1 MHKVLWVIFK
11 YLNHLRLVYMFKIF
25 KTPEFKKAINFYK
38 DGIKENRKSFLIS
51 MGSAVVWCFLIVIQP
66 YIIKRIIDDAI
77 VIENRQMLI
86 IFISFMLIAGY
97 LRASSIGI
105 RRYFSMHVS
114 FNVEAGIRNR
124 IFTHMQKL
132 AFQYHDKVP
141 TGELMARAS
150 SDASQVRLAY
160 AIAPLASANI
170 LLLIILSITLL
181 SLSLPLGALVL
192 LSIPSVL
199 WLASNFSS
207 KALGISLRVK
217 EAEAQMTTEVE
228 EQLGGIRVVKAF
240 GNEDL
245 ASSKVE
251 TAISGIYNSSL
262 EYLQLRTKFIPM
274 FELIPMVITLLVLLL
289 GGYLSINNF
298 ITLGDFIAFTQYV
311 FLLLWPLRITAWFLS
326 EIPSSV
332 TAGNRI
338 LDLLNETPSIVDG
351 NSSESF
357 PETGSGSLKFSN
369 VNFRYGDEK
378 IFDNLSFEIDGKKT
392 VAIVGST
399 GSGKSTLA
407 YLLPRLYDIESGK
420 IEIDGVDIH
429 NVKLDELRS
438 QVSLAFEESFL
449 FSNSAKDNI
458 SLGSDKAT
466 QQQIEN
472 AALIARAHEFIAQL
486 PESYETKVGERGFGL
501 SGGQRQRIALARA
514 ILRKPRI
521 LILDD
526 ALSAVDASTEE
537 EIRNQLKKV
546 MSNMTT
552 LIITNRVPTIEL
564 CDEVIFLENGKVRGQ
579 GNHTKLIEEIESYKS
594 LFLESQTSGFKN
606 ER

>member
-1 MHKVLWVIFK
+1 
-11 YLNHLRLVYMFKIF
+11 MFKVF
-25 KTPEFKKAINFYK
+25 KTPEFKKAVNFYK
-38 DGIKENRKSFLIS
+38 DGIKENRRSFIIS

-77 VIENRQMLI
+77 ILENRQMLI
-86 IFISFMLIAGY
+86 ILISFMLLAGY
-97 LRASSIGI
+97 LRASTIGI

-114 FNVEAGIRNR
+114 YNVEAGIRNR

-132 AFQYHDKVP
+132 AYNYHDKVP

-150 SDASQVRLAY
+150 SDASQVRLAF
-160 AIAPLASANI
+160 AIAPLATANI

-192 LSIPSVL
+192 LSIPAVL

-245 ASSKVE
+245 AASKVE
-251 TAISGIYNSSL
+251 TAITSIYDTSL
-262 EYLQLRTKFIPM
+262 EYLNLRTKFVPM

-289 GGYLSINNF
+289 GGYLSINEF

-338 LDLLNETPSIVDG
+338 LDLLNESPSIVDG
-351 NSSESF
+351 SSDETF
-357 PETGSGSLKFSN
+357 PKTGNGSLKFSN
-369 VNFRYGDEK
+369 VNFRYGEDK
-378 IFDNLSFEIDGKKT
+378 IFDNLSFEIEGKKT

-429 NVKLDELRS
+429 NVKLAELRS

-449 FSNSAKDNI
+449 FSNSARENI
-458 SLGSDKAT
+458 SLGSDEAS
-466 QQQIEN
+466 QEQVEN

-486 PESYETKVGERGFGL
+486 PESYETKVGERGYGL

-514 ILRKPRI
+514 ILRQPRI

-537 EIRNQLKKV
+537 EIRNELKQV

-579 GNHTKLIEEIESYKS
+579 GSHNKLIEEIQSYKS
-594 LFLESQTSGFKN
+594 LFLENQTSGSKN

>member
-1 MHKVLWVIFK
+1 
-11 YLNHLRLVYMFKIF
+11 MFKVF
-25 KTPEFKKAINFYK
+25 KTPEFKKAVNFYK
-38 DGIKENRKSFLIS
+38 DGIKENRKSFVIS

-77 VIENRQMLI
+77 VLENRQMLI
-86 IFISFMLIAGY
+86 ILISFMLLAGY
-97 LRASSIGI
+97 LRASTIGI

-114 FNVEAGIRNR
+114 YNVEAGIRNR

-132 AFQYHDKVP
+132 AYNFHDKVP

-150 SDASQVRLAY
+150 SDASQVRLAF
-160 AIAPLASANI
+160 AIAPLATANI
-170 LLLIILSITLL
+170 LLLVILSITLL

-192 LSIPSVL
+192 LSIPAVL

-245 ASSKVE
+245 AASKVE
-251 TAISGIYNSSL
+251 TAISSIYDTSL
-262 EYLQLRTKFIPM
+262 EYLNLRTKFVPM

-289 GGYLSINNF
+289 GGYLSINEF

-338 LDLLNETPSIVDG
+338 LDLLNESPSIVDG
-351 NSSESF
+351 SSDETF
-357 PETGSGSLKFSN
+357 PETGNGSLKFSN
-369 VNFRYGDEK
+369 VDFRYGDDK
-378 IFDNLSFEIDGKKT
+378 IFDNLSFEIKGKKT

-449 FSNSAKDNI
+449 FSNSARENI
-458 SLGSDKAT
+458 SLGSDEAS
-466 QQQIEN
+466 QEQVEN

-486 PESYETKVGERGFGL
+486 PESYETKVGERGYGL

-537 EIRNQLKKV
+537 EIRNELKQV

-579 GNHTKLIEEIESYKS
+579 GSHNKLIEEIQSYKS
-594 LFLESQTSGFKN
+594 LFLESQTSGSKN
-606 ER
+606 DR

>member
-1 MHKVLWVIFK
+1 
-11 YLNHLRLVYMFKIF
+11 MFNVF
-25 KTPEFKKAINFYK
+25 KTPEFKKALKFYK
-38 DGIKENRKSFLIS
+38 EGVAENKRSFVVS
-51 MGSAVVWCFLIVIQP
+51 MLSAVIWCFLIVIQP
-66 YIIKRIIDDAI
+66 YIIKRIIDDGI
-77 VIENRQMLI
+77 VGQNSQILI
-86 IFISFMLIAGY
+86 VLISFMLIIGY
-97 LRASSIGI
+97 IRATTIGI
-105 RRYFSMHVS
+105 RRYYSMHVS
-114 FNVEAGIRNR
+114 YNVEAGIRNR

-132 AFQYHDKVP
+132 AFNFHDKVP

-150 SDASQVRLAY
+150 SDASQVRLAF

-181 SLSLPLGALVL
+181 SLSLPLGLLVL
-192 LSIPSVL
+192 LSIPAVL

-207 KALGISLRVK
+207 KAMGVSLRVK
-217 EAEAQMTTEVE
+217 EAEAGMTTEVE

-240 GNEDL
+240 GNEEL
-245 ASSKVE
+245 ASTKVE
-251 TAISGIYNSSL
+251 SAISNIYDTSL
-262 EYLQLRTKFIPM
+262 EYLNLRTRFVPM

-289 GGYLSINNF
+289 GGYLSINDF

-332 TAGNRI
+332 SAGTRI
-338 LDLLNETPSIVDG
+338 LELLDEEPTIIDKNSDG
-351 NSSESF
+351 HF
-357 PETGSGSLKFSN
+357 PEDGDGSLKLTN
-369 VNFRYGDEK
+369 VNFKYGSEN
-378 IFDNLSFEIDGKKT
+378 IFKDLSFEIEGKKT

-407 YLLPRLYDIESGK
+407 YLLPRLYDIESGS
-420 IEIDGVDIH
+420 IEVDGVNIND
-429 NVKLDELRS
+429 VKLSELRS
-438 QVSLAFEESFL
+438 EVSLAFEESFL
-449 FSNSAKDNI
+449 FSNSARDNI
-458 SLGSDKAT
+458 SLGTDKASD
-466 QQQIEN
+466 EDVED
-472 AALIARAHEFIAQL
+472 AANIARAHEFISQL
-486 PESYETKVGERGFGL
+486 PESYETKVGERGYGL

-537 EIRNQLKKV
+537 EIRNELKNV

-564 CDEVIFLENGKVRGQ
+564 CDEVVFIEDGKVRSQ
-579 GNHTKLIEEIESYKS
+579 GSHADLIEKVESYKS
-594 LFLESQTSGFKN
+594 LFLESQSAGNK
-606 ER
+606 E

>member
-1 MHKVLWVIFK
+1 
-11 YLNHLRLVYMFKIF
+11 MFKVF
-25 KTPEFKKAINFYK
+25 KTPEFKKAVNFYK
-38 DGIKENRKSFLIS
+38 DGIKENRRSFIIS

-77 VIENRQMLI
+77 ILENRQMLI
-86 IFISFMLIAGY
+86 ILISFMLLAGY
-97 LRASSIGI
+97 LRASTIGI

-114 FNVEAGIRNR
+114 YNVEAGIRNR

-132 AFQYHDKVP
+132 AYNYHDKVP

-150 SDASQVRLAY
+150 SDASQVRLAF
-160 AIAPLASANI
+160 AIAPLATANI

-192 LSIPSVL
+192 LSIPAVL

-245 ASSKVE
+245 AASKVE
-251 TAISGIYNSSL
+251 TAITSIYDTSL
-262 EYLQLRTKFIPM
+262 EYLNLRTKFVPM

-289 GGYLSINNF
+289 GGYLSINDF

-338 LDLLNETPSIVDG
+338 LDLLNESPSIVDG
-351 NSSESF
+351 SSDETF
-357 PETGSGSLKFSN
+357 PETGNGSLKFSN
-369 VNFRYGDEK
+369 VNFRYGEDK
-378 IFDNLSFEIDGKKT
+378 IFDNLSFEIEGKKT

-429 NVKLDELRS
+429 NVKLAELRS

-449 FSNSAKDNI
+449 FSNSARENI
-458 SLGSDKAT
+458 SLGSDEAS
-466 QQQIEN
+466 QEQVEN

-486 PESYETKVGERGFGL
+486 PESYETKVGERGYGL

-514 ILRKPRI
+514 ILRQPRI

-537 EIRNQLKKV
+537 EIRNELKQV

-564 CDEVIFLENGKVRGQ
+564 CDEVIFLEKGKVRGQ
-579 GNHTKLIEEIESYKS
+579 GSHNKLIEEIQSYKS
-594 LFLESQTSGFKN
+594 LFLENQTSGSKN